1 METFRFLLFG
11 FAGVSVVFW
20 VAIITLW
27 HAYMFPRFFNEDKGL
42 NSVINE
48 KISSQKNPIL
58 GNLIKSNNFK
68 KYLLLGDM
76 LEHGTHSKKL
86 HQSIVPIINKT
97 KIDKIFLKGNY
108 ISKIFKKIVK
118 SKRGKVFRTNSQMI
132 KFIKNDLNNNDYLMV
147 KASNATGFNKMINDL
162 KGIK

>member
-48 KISSQKNPIL
+48 EISYPKKPIL
-58 GNLIKSNNFK
+58 GSLVKSNNFK
-68 KYLLLGDM
+68 NRDKYSMKSFVIADF
-76 LEHGTHSKKL
+76 SSSNNFKL
-86 HQSIVPIINKT
+86 NKLYT
-97 KIDKIFLKGNY
+97 TVMIGVTFASFIFLTYGLSSS
-108 ISKIFKKIVK
+108 ITTV
-118 SKRGKVFRTNSQMI
+118 G
-132 KFIKNDLNNNDYLMV
+132 
-147 KASNATGFNKMINDL
+147 
-162 KGIK
+162 